1 MRGIITKGVGG
12 LYTVMVKETV
22 YECATRGRFRQKDY
36 PSPLVGDEVE
46 LEQVNDREWAIC
58 DIYPRKSVLIRPNVA
73 NVEQLIITFSVKSP
87 KPDLLLA
94 DKLTVAAFIQH
105 MQVIVCI
112 TKSDLHDAAPYATI
126 YEKAGYPV
134 VITGH
139 KGAEGAG
146 DLLSLTKG
154 KISALAGCS
163 GVGKST
169 LINALGE
176 SFSMQTGEISRKI
189 ERGKHTTRHVELLKL
204 SGGGYILDT
213 PGFSSFAL
221 TNDIKLDTAF
231 PEFQVGR
238 PCRFSDCTHISEPDC
253 AVKEALAE
261 GRIAK
266 SRYNNYVKL
275 MLEKKERGSFK

>member
-12 LYTVMVKETV
+12 LYTVMAGDDV
-22 YECATRGRFRQKDY
+22 YECTTRGRFRQKDY
-36 PSPLVGDEVE
+36 PSPLVGDDVE
-46 LEQVNDREWAIC
+46 LEQVTGDEWAIC
-58 DIYPRKSVLIRPNVA
+58 DIHPRRSVLIRPNVA

-94 DKLTVAAFIQH
+94 DKLTVAAHVQH
-105 MQVIVCI
+105 MNVIVCI
-112 TKSDLHDAAPYATI
+112 TKSDLHDAMPYAAI

-134 VITGH
+134 VVTGK
-139 KGAEGAG
+139 KGEQGAN
-146 DLLSLTKG
+146 DLLALTKG

-176 SFSMQTGEISRKI
+176 SFSMQTGEVSRKI
-189 ERGKHTTRHVELLKL
+189 ERGRHTTRHVELLKL

-221 TNDIKLDTAF
+221 ATDIKLDEAF
-231 PEFQVGR
+231 PEFQTGKM
-238 PCRFSDCTHISEPDC
+238 CRFSDCTHINEPDC
-253 AVKEALAE
+253 AVKEALSA
-261 GRIAK
+261 GHIAP
-266 SRYNNYVKL
+266 SRYDNYVKL
-275 MLEKKERGSFK
+275 MIQQKERSAFR